1 MFKAHNY
8 YCGITFAYGAL
19 HAIRDLWSYKTTLY
33 DVKKQ
38 EMAFVDK
45 LVVGAGMTCS
55 TYFLWPALL
64 RKDLIHL
71 ECLLRGNQV
80 TDYLKFVQDEQ

>member
-1 MFKAHNY
+1 MLKVHKY
-8 YCGITFAYGAL
+8 YCGITFTYGAL

-33 DVKKQ
+33 SVNKQ

-45 LVVGAGMTCS
+45 LLFGASMTGS
-55 TYFLWPALL
+55 AYFLWPALL

-71 ECLLRGNQV
+71 ECLLNGKRV
-80 TDYLKFVQDEQ
+80 ADYLPDIDDK

>member
-1 MFKAHNY
+1 MLKVHKY

-33 DVKKQ
+33 NVKKQ

-45 LVVGAGMTCS
+45 LIVGASMTCS

-71 ECLLRGNQV
+71 ECLLNGKRV
-80 TDYLKFVQDEQ
+80 ADYLPDIDDK